1 MRTLILLLASLLPLA
16 AQQSP
21 LLNVWEQGI
30 LVRQENDSG
39 WTGVRLRKEGPQ
51 GTLGLLDVPV
61 ALRRPS
67 GKVRYLAHLDGQSYA
82 WGRVFVPHTFRWAE
96 PSIDYGQILKNERV
110 TGRQALYR
118 SRDFRTWERIA
129 LEGVPEQGLVAVH
142 PLRDGSFIG
151 LSGTGLRDGG
161 SAARFRISPEGLLL
175 QDGPSFAW
183 SPQRGPS
190 GDGRRSWSLFQGPD
204 ALLLQTTGGTTA
216 LDLKDGGLI
225 WRRAPRD
232 QPPSSPWQSLVVH
245 QQMGPDG
252 RLVQV
257 ARPRKAEG
265 ARSPEVGRGSS
276 LLMSSH
282 MESRAMSPATRLV
295 AQALRNRLKLA
306 GGYYQERNEV
316 HTLDLRTGTWAPVP
330 PQERPIKVA
339 RTWLD
344 RLVMNPPLYA
354 DPMNDQ
360 WNYTLSFR
368 GNGRLVLEPRQTF
381 SGFWSLL

>member
-1 MRTLILLLASLLPLA
+1 MRTFILLLASLLPLM
-16 AQQSP
+16 AQYPPRLS
-21 LLNVWEQGI
+21 VWEQGVLI
-30 LVRQENDSG
+30 RQESDFG
-39 WTGVRLRKEGPQ
+39 WRGVRLRKEGPR
-51 GTLGLLDVPV
+51 GTLGALEVPA
-61 ALRRPS
+61 ALRMLS
-67 GKVRYLAHLDGQSYA
+67 GEVRYLAYLDGQSYV
-82 WGRVFVPHTFRWAE
+82 WGRVFVAHTFRWADS
-96 PSIDYGQILKNERV
+96 SIDYGQIVKINRV

-129 LEGVPEQGLVAVH
+129 LEGLPEQELVAVH
-142 PLRDGSFIG
+142 PLRDGSFLG
-151 LSGTGLRDGG
+151 VSGRELRGG
-161 SAARFRISPEGLLL
+161 GTAARFRISPEGLLL
-175 QDGPSFAW
+175 QDGPSFPW
-183 SPQRGPS
+183 SPQRAPS
-190 GDGRRSWSLFQGPD
+190 GDSHRSWSLFQGPD
-204 ALLLQTTGGTTA
+204 ALLLQTPGGTMA
-216 LDLKDGGLI
+216 LDLKDGSLI
-225 WRRAPRD
+225 WCRAPRD

-316 HTLDLRTGTWAPVP
+316 HMLDLRTGTWAPVA
-330 PQERPIKVA
+330 PQERQIKLA

-344 RLVMNPPLYA
+344 RLVMNRPLYA
-354 DPMNDQ
+354 DPLNDQ

-368 GNGRLVLEPRQTF
+368 GDGSLVLEPRQTF
-381 SGFWSLL
+381 IGFWSQL